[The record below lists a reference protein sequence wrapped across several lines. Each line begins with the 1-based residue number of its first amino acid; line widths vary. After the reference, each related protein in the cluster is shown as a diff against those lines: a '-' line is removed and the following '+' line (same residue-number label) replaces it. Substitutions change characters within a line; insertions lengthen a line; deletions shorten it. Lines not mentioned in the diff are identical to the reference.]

1 MTIERMFNNGMLTR
15 RSTLFVF
22 DEGVLLYEGTLGSAP
37 LNLLTQEIVDVNIR
51 YKDRRPVEVIIRISH
66 DKGTLESLYPTII
79 SQGTYFTL
87 VNQGVTVYAGYYAN
101 LPKRY
106 RNCLVKEYS
115 WLIGPVTE
123 MIIKI

>member
-37 LNLLTQEIVDVNIR
+37 LNLLQEEIVDVNIR
-51 YKDRRPVEVIIRISH
+51 YEERCPVEVIIRLSH
-66 DKGTLESLYPTII
+66 DKGHLKSLYPTII

-87 VNQGVTVYAGYYAN
+87 VNQGVTVYEGYYAN
-101 LPKRY
+101 LPKCY
-106 RNCLVKEYS
+106 HDCLVKEYS
-115 WLIGPVTE
+115 WLIGPVTK